1 MNSKYSLYQCL
12 TTSGLLLAGVL
23 YATSPMYAQID
34 RTLPPP
40 PGPAPTVNLGEH
52 SSFTLENGMR
62 VIVVENHKLPM
73 VSVQVRFDIP
83 PFAQSEKAGYVDL
96 VSELLMAGT
105 ATRTKAEIDEEVD
118 SRGASVSASNDGVYA
133 STLKKNLEPI
143 LDLVEEV
150 VTAPLFP
157 DQEFVKA
164 INRHKSAIQQRQD
177 DPEGIAESVG
187 KAAVFGTDHAYG
199 EVTTLKTL
207 DKIDVETVRSF
218 HARYFRPENGFLV
231 FVGDIDEKEA
241 RTLAEKH
248 FGKWM
253 PEGKPVDS
261 SVAGE
266 FVPGMGGVLYLR
278 EPKMPAV
285 YRQVVVVDRP
295 GAPQSIIRVS
305 YPFNLQPKD
314 IRALNAQVLNTILGG
329 GVFNARLM
337 QNLREDKGYTY
348 GAYSSMDS
356 DRFNGSFTASTSVR
370 TEVTAQAV
378 TEILSEMERLRD
390 EPVPQADLDLA
401 KRYMAGSFARSM
413 EDPRTVARFALN
425 TYLNGLPHDHYAT
438 YLQRLEKVTVDD
450 ILSAARAFLLPEN
463 AVVFVVGDLDKIRR
477 TLIPLSMEPFNPL
490 LELDVE
496 GQVKEDHLVTAGDT
510 TAQQVIDRY
519 LDAIGGKK
527 AIGKIA
533 TMERRMTGSMGIA
546 GVVITEQFG
555 KGNKYR
561 KEIVADDRILQQVIS
576 NGERAVDIQSN
587 IRENVEGDRLREL
600 LLWSHPVPEAVEVKA
615 PIERF
620 MDGRTTIGEKAV
632 YKITTN
638 VGEID
643 VTTDYFDVNTGLKV
657 RRIVTQRNLGQ
668 YYVVTTDL
676 SDYEAVDGVLFPRT
690 IDEDGGIT
698 GVVHLK
704 VASIK
709 TGLVIND
716 HQFDPDPVVR
726 TE

>member
-1 MNSKYSLYQCL
+1 
-12 TTSGLLLAGVL
+12 
-23 YATSPMYAQID
+23 
-34 RTLPPP
+34 
-40 PGPAPTVNLGEH
+40 
-52 SSFTLENGMR
+52 MR

-83 PFAQSEKAGYVDL
+83 PFVQGEKAGYVDMI
-96 VSELLMAGT
+96 SELLMSGT
-105 ATRTKAEIDEEVD
+105 ATLTKAEIDEVVD
-118 SRGASVSASNDGVYA
+118 RNGASVSASNDGVYA

-143 LDLVEEV
+143 MTLVEEV
-150 VTAPLFP
+150 VQSPLFP
-157 DQEFVKA
+157 DEEFAKA
-164 INRHKSAIQQRQD
+164 INRHRSAIQQRQD

-187 KAAVFGTDHAYG
+187 KAAVFGADHAYG
-199 EVTTLKTL
+199 EMTTLKTL
-207 DKIDVETVRSF
+207 GNIDVGTVRSF
-218 HARYFRPENGFLV
+218 HARYFRPESGYLA

-305 YPFNLQPKD
+305 YPFNLKPKD
-314 IRALNAQVLNTILGG
+314 IRALDAQVLNTILGG

-348 GAYSSMDS
+348 GAYSSMES
-356 DRFNGSFTASTSVR
+356 DRFNGSFTASASVR

-378 TEILSEMERLRD
+378 TEILAEMERLRE

-401 KRYMAGSFARSM
+401 KRYMAGSFARSL

-425 TYLNGLPHDHYAT
+425 TYLNGLSQDHYAT

-450 ILSAARAFLLPEN
+450 IQRAAKAFLLPEN
-463 AVVFVVGDLDKIRR
+463 AIVFVVGDLEKIRR
-477 TLIPLSMEPFNPL
+477 TMIPLSMEPFIPL

-496 GQVKEDHLVTAGDT
+496 GQVKEDHLVDAGDT

-527 AIGKIA
+527 AIGKISS
-533 TMERRMTGSMGIA
+533 MERRMTGKMGKA
-546 GVVITEQFG
+546 NVVVTEQFG
-555 KGNKYR
+555 KNNKYR
-561 KEIVADDRILQQVIS
+561 KEIIADDRILQQVVC
-576 NGERAVDIQSN
+576 NGTRAVDVQSN
-587 IRENVEGDRLREL
+587 IPEELEGDRLHEL
-600 LLWSHPVPEAVEVKA
+600 ILWSHPVPEALEVSA

-620 MDGRTTIGEKAV
+620 MDGRTTIGEKSV

-657 RRIVTQRNLGQ
+657 RRIVMQLNLGQ
-668 YYVVTTDL
+668 FYVVTTDY
-676 SDYEAVDGVLFPRT
+676 SDYKEVDGVLFPHT

-698 GVVHLK
+698 GVIQLK
-704 VASIK
+704 VGSIK
-709 TGLVIND
+709 TGVSFND
-716 HQFDPDPVVR
+716 HQFDPDPAVH